1 MNYKPIY
8 GSKKKKTAGTTAN
21 DLNQFKANFQSLS
34 LSKPET
40 TISFS
45 FALRRLSF
53 LQRIS
58 KQIYTGAE
66 FKSMFIELFLI
77 IEAKLPI

>member
-53 LQRIS
+53 YSEYQSRSILALNLNQCS
-58 KQIYTGAE
+58 LN
-66 FKSMFIELFLI
+66 FF
-77 IEAKLPI
+77 